1 MRNAT
6 VALRAGGGR
15 DIVARVVDNDADY
28 VCVSPAPRLP
38 VDSSI
43 DVVWGSGMTYQRAP
57 ARVIDSTS
65 AGLWIAIG
73 EPHPIER
80 RYFQRVPPPRPL
92 TAEVRCLDR
101 SGAVVTMFKCPVN
114 DLSVGGVGFLIDTK
128 LNDGAAVEITLRE
141 SDGRVLL
148 QRVRGEI
155 VRVTVDPR
163 GQIAGARF
171 DTVWECVHALHDL
184 LG

>member
-6 VALRAGGGR
+6 VALRAGGCR
-15 DIVARVVDNDADY
+15 DVVSRVVDVDADF

-38 VDSSI
+38 VDSTI
-43 DVVWGSGMTYQRAP
+43 GVVWGSGMAYQRAT
-57 ARVIDSTS
+57 ARVIEST
-65 AGLWIAIG
+65 ATGLWIAIG
-73 EPHPIER
+73 ETHPIER
-80 RYFQRVPPPRPL
+80 RHFQRVPPPRPI

-101 SGAVVTMFKCPVN
+101 TGKVVTLLKCPVN
-114 DLSVGGVGFLIDTK
+114 DLSVGGVGFLIDAK
-128 LNDGAAVEITLRE
+128 LNEGVAVEITLRE
-141 SDGRVLL
+141 NDGRVVL

-163 GQIAGARF
+163 GQIAGALF
-171 DTVWECVHALHDL
+171 DTVWECVHALHEL